1 LMVIGHFDP
10 AHLPDAL
17 AAQVER
23 VKFST
28 YTKYTAALARA
39 DCAVMP
45 LCDDIFN
52 RCKSAVRVID
62 AASVGVASI
71 VGTVGDLQNVV
82 VDGKTGFVAKSPQD
96 WQRAL
101 ERLAADQ
108 STARDMGKA
117 ARADLESRWQGSD
130 AAHIIAPELI
140 KWVEG

>member
-1 LMVIGHFDP
+1 MVIGHFDP
-10 AHLPDAL
+10 DHLPEDL
-17 AAQVER
+17 VDRVET

-39 DCAVMP
+39 HCAVMP

-62 AASVGVASI
+62 AASVGVPSI

-82 VDGKTGFVAKSPQD
+82 QDGKTGFVATSPPA

-101 ERLAADQ
+101 ETCAADVAA
-108 STARDMGKA
+108 TRAMGAA
-117 ARADLESRWQGSD
+117 ARADLETRWQASD
-130 AAHIIAPELI
+130 ADHIIAPELI
-140 KWVEG
+140 KWVEA